1 MQRYERL
8 ELLGVLTD
16 KDMYEK
22 GSQRLTKSL
31 DIPIRVPSG
40 GNVDLLFL
48 LSICVHLC
56 VHAHIYISTFCII
69 YN

>member
-40 GNVDLLFL
+40 GNVLFFFAL
-48 LSICVHLC
+48 FVCVCLCLCMCICLR
-56 VHAHIYISTFCII
+56 
-69 YN
+69 